1 MKCCMNLYLMI
12 LYKVMK
18 FGNHWETLDSKTKI
32 LEKMYITIHM
42 TLPPRMT
49 NEVPMK

>member
-1 MKCCMNLYLMI
+1 MNPYLMM

-18 FGNHWETLDSKTKI
+18 FESHWETLDSETKI
-32 LEKMYITIHM
+32 WKKKMYITIHM
-42 TLPPRMT
+42 TLPPRTT